1 MRISSHGPAAVA
13 LALSAMIT
21 TAGDATAQSRRGN
34 GDGAVVHVCSRYGKG
49 CISAPVR
56 PGRWGLEVRLP
67 GGSWIDC
74 RRDCRRT
81 LREETIDFFET
92 LNERSPS
99 TWR

>member
-1 MRISSHGPAAVA
+1 MRFSPQGLAAALLAGSTMLVA
-13 LALSAMIT
+13 
-21 TAGDATAQSRRGN
+21 AGEAAAQSRRGY
-34 GDGAVVHVCSRYGKG
+34 GDGSMVHVCSRYGKG
-49 CISAPVR
+49 CVSAPVR

-74 RRDCRRT
+74 RQDCRRT

-99 TWR
+99 PWR